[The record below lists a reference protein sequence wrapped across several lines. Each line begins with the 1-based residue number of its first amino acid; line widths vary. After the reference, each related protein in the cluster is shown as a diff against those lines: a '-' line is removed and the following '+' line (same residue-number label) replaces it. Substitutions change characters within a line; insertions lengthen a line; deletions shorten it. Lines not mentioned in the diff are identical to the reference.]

1 MPDRSRKMKGE
12 LITGWLSRGSGGMS
26 SIPPR
31 YCGGRISMRIWL
43 KSKVPAV
50 VVACGF
56 LFAGFLPGASSL
68 WAGQIATITG
78 QNGPNLYVNSNSSE
92 KQSDSVQA
100 EPAAT
105 SSAKIDSI
113 IDKVSSHY
121 QVDPKLVHAM
131 IRVESDYDPSAV
143 SSKGAMGLM
152 QLIPSTAHR
161 FGVQNPFDPRQ
172 NVQGGV
178 SYLKYLLHLFG
189 GNLPLSLAAYNAG
202 EERVIRSGGI
212 PDIPETEHY
221 VRAITH
227 LYHSKNTGSAVTAA
241 SAAVRMAPIVRYVD
255 SHGVIHFT
263 NAE

>member
-1 MPDRSRKMKGE
+1 
-12 LITGWLSRGSGGMS
+12 
-26 SIPPR
+26 
-31 YCGGRISMRIWL
+31 MRIWS

-56 LFAGFLPGASSL
+56 LFAGILLSSPCAL
-68 WAGQIATITG
+68 AGQIATITG
-78 QNGPNLYVNSNSSE
+78 NNGQPLYVNGNSGNT
-92 KQSDSVQA
+92 QSDFTQP
-100 EPAAT
+100 EPFLASPT
-105 SSAKIDSI
+105 RIDSI
-113 IDKVSSHY
+113 IDRVSSHY

-131 IRVESDYDPSAV
+131 IRVESNYDPSAV

-152 QLIPSTAHR
+152 QLIPATAHR
-161 FGVQNPFDPRQ
+161 YGVRNPFDPRQ
-172 NVQGGV
+172 NIQGGV

-227 LYHSKNTGSAVTAA
+227 LYHSKNTS
-241 SAAVRMAPIVRYVD
+241 SAAAATTHRGGRIAPIVRYVD
-255 SHGVIHFT
+255 SQGVIHFT

>member
-1 MPDRSRKMKGE
+1 
-12 LITGWLSRGSGGMS
+12 
-26 SIPPR
+26 
-31 YCGGRISMRIWL
+31 MRIWS
-43 KSKVPAV
+43 KSKLLAF

-56 LFAGFLPGASSL
+56 LLAGFLPAPPCL
-68 WAGQIATITG
+68 RAGQIATVTYNNG
-78 QNGPNLYVNSNSSE
+78 QTVYVNGNP
-92 KQSDSVQA
+92 SDTQFGFGQA
-100 EPAAT
+100 EPLLT
-105 SSAKIDSI
+105 SPAKLDSI
-113 IDKVSSHY
+113 IDRVSSHY

-131 IRVESDYDPSAV
+131 IRVESNYDPSAI

-152 QLIPSTAHR
+152 QLIPSTAQR

-172 NVQGGV
+172 NIQGGV

-212 PDIPETEHY
+212 PDIPETEQY

-227 LYHSKNTGSAVTAA
+227 LYHSKYAGSAATVTAG
-241 SAAVRMAPIVRYVD
+241 SRQIAPIVRYVD
-255 SHGVIHFT
+255 SQGVVHFT

>member
-1 MPDRSRKMKGE
+1 
-12 LITGWLSRGSGGMS
+12 
-26 SIPPR
+26 
-31 YCGGRISMRIWL
+31 MRNWL

-56 LFAGFLPGASSL
+56 LFAGLLLSPPCAL
-68 WAGQIATITG
+68 AGQIAIITG
-78 QNGPNLYVNSNSSE
+78 SNGQPVYVNGNSGNT
-92 KQSDSVQA
+92 QSGFTQA
-100 EPAAT
+100 EPLLT
-105 SSAKIDSI
+105 SPAGIDSI
-113 IDKVSSHY
+113 IDRVSSHY
-121 QVDPKLVHAM
+121 QVDPKLVHAL
-131 IRVESDYDPSAV
+131 IRVESNYDPSAV

-161 FGVQNPFDPRQ
+161 FGVQNPFDPKQ
-172 NVQGGV
+172 NIQGGV

-202 EERVIRSGGI
+202 EGRVIRSGGI

-227 LYHSKNTGSAVTAA
+227 LYHSKNATSTATA
-241 SAAVRMAPIVRYVD
+241 TSVPGRIAPIVRYVD
-255 SHGVIHFT
+255 SQGVIHFT